1 MKTENYD
8 EERASL
14 DFWVKERKFS
24 YYCFPG
30 GTEKIKKKFN
40 STVMLIDIN
49 EDKNKVS
56 ICAVPYRRNFRQE
69 QEASDEISIIKET
82 PKSLAVRKVKEE
94 TGIDVL
100 EEDLVFVDKRD
111 DPDNFNNKGV
121 HTKYY
126 YYALKFS
133 GEFIDHDNTPSFLIE
148 TGTPYSVSAQILIEY
163 LFYKQVWIFIKL
175 IQLLHS
181 QNLISKEAFS
191 EIVTSLENKEFGLRA
206 S

>member
-1 MKTENYD
+1 MKRESFD
-8 EERASL
+8 EERSSL
-14 DFWVKERKFS
+14 DYWVKERKFS

-40 STVMLIDIN
+40 STVMLVNIN
-49 EDKNKVS
+49 EEGQVS

-69 QEASDEISIIKET
+69 ALEEINTTKET

-100 EEDLVFVDKRD
+100 EEDLIYVDKRD
-111 DPDNFNNKGV
+111 DPDNFNNKGM

-133 GEFIDHDNTPSFLIE
+133 GEFVNHDTTPSFLIE
-148 TGTPYSVSAQILIEY
+148 TGTPSSVSAQILIEY

-175 IQLLHS
+175 IQLLYN
-181 QNLISKEAFS
+181 QNLISGEAFT
-191 EIVTSLENKEFGLRA
+191 EIVTSIENKEFGLRA